1 MITEISAFIFLAL
14 PIVGL
19 FIVALACFIDCFIQL
34 VREENDGNISIKFDK
49 NELLNVASLT
59 LLICFVIWLIT
70 FAIVGI

>member
-1 MITEISAFIFLAL
+1 MITEISAFIFLVL

-19 FIVALACFIDCFIQL
+19 FIVALVCFIDYFIQL
-34 VREENDGNISIKFDK
+34 VREENDENKSIKFDK